1 MYDIII
7 IGMGIG
13 GITAGIYAKR
23 AGLNVLMFEKNMP
36 GGILQKIN
44 KITNYPGYDEIS
56 GVDLAMNLLKQV
68 NSLQIPYK
76 MEEVIDL
83 EVNDDIKKV
92 ITNKGEYLAKKV
104 IIATGRTPK
113 YLGLDKE
120 KDYLGRGISTC
131 ATCDGFLYKGEDIAV
146 VGSGNS
152 ALSEALYLAKL
163 AHTVY
168 LLHRGVSFKGEQS
181 LIDEV
186 KNTSNI
192 IIKNGVNIQKINEN
206 NGKIE
211 SVVLDNN
218 EVINVKG
225 IFIYIGYKP
234 DTKIFQKLNITNIN
248 GDIIVNESRK
258 TAIDGVYAVGD
269 CIKKSVY
276 QLVTAASDGA
286 TAIYDLDK

>member
-83 EVNDDIKKV
+83 EVNEDTKKV

-152 ALSEALYLAKL
+152 ALSESLYLAKL

-168 LLHRGVSFKGEQS
+168 LLHRGMSFKGEQS

-186 KNTSNI
+186 KKTPNI

-206 NGKIE
+206 NGKIA
-211 SVVLDNN
+211 SIILDNN

-225 IFIYIGYKP
+225 IFVYIGYKP
-234 DTKIFQKLNITNIN
+234 DTKNFQKLNITNIN